1 MKRNYF
7 LLMGLIAMLCSWRV
21 FSGGQELAA
30 FAEETEN
37 EGTIVFRDAFTE
49 EDIAR
54 KFEDYTENVVAFDS
68 AAYYGMGQFRK
79 AI

>member
-7 LLMGLIAMLCSWRV
+7 LLAGLIVMLCSWKA
-21 FSGGQELAA
+21 FSNGQELPIL
-30 FAEETEN
+30 AEETEN
-37 EGTIVFRDAFTE
+37 EDIIVFRDAFTE